1 MNESDAYAF
10 ASAVMA
16 ESVVSDVAQEGINA
30 FLEKRPPDFGGR

>member
-1 MNESDAYAF
+1 MNESDAYVF

-16 ESVVSDVAQEGINA
+16 EAVESDVAQEGINA